1 MRSSPTARRLRD
13 GWLKHFLKNL
23 RDGGQEAHVLGEAS
37 LVLEGGGVVE
47 FVYVRGHTSPFHFLG
62 KQTFLEDNS
71 QYDCANGVP
80 AKKQDVYSRP
90 KFSRGFA
97 INNP

>member
-1 MRSSPTARRLRD
+1 MIN
-13 GWLKHFLKNL
+13 KIKNL
-23 RDGGQEAHVLGEAS
+23 WDGCQEAHVLGEAS
-37 LVLEGGGVVE
+37 LVLEGGSVVE
-47 FVYVRGHTSPFHFLG
+47 FVDVRGHSSFHSSMQ
-62 KQTFLEDNS
+62 KQTFLEENS